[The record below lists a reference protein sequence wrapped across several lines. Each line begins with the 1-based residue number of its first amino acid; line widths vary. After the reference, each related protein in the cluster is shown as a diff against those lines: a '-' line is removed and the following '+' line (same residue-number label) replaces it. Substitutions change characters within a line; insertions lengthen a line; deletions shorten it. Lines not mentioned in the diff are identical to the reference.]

1 MTVQRND
8 TKHVCH
14 VCIGDQ
20 FLAEEVKEVGTPTQ
34 CSYCDE
40 TREAVTLDGL
50 AGRIDETIEEHF
62 VLTPTEPSGYDSVM
76 IREGLSDFWERDG
89 DPVDELI
96 GSIACVSEDIAS
108 DVSRL
113 LSDHRSYQAAKDGEE
128 DPYGFEARYEEREGF
143 DLWFRM
149 NWVELQRELRSR
161 SRFLNSDAEV
171 MLTEIFGDL
180 SSHRTSDDRP
190 VIVDVDPDGE
200 DRFIWRAR
208 VALSELELKTILE
221 NPAKGIGPPP
231 SKWANA
237 GRMNARGISVFYGAM
252 EHATCVAEVR
262 APVGSHVVIGKFEVV
277 RLVRLL
283 DLDALAEVSVDG
295 SYFDPTYSEQ
305 RNRAEFLR
313 DFSNEISQPVMPND
327 EHQEYLATQF
337 VAEYLANKVAPRIDG
352 MIFPSTQTGGQGRNV
367 VLFHHASGLE
377 PYELPE
383 GSNVDVNLLPL
394 SYGGQIV
401 VWERVPPASENKPSP
416 IDKKTSPTLGGFFE
430 YLTLEQADESLP
442 PTLRLDLGSV
452 EVLDIKGVQ
461 FEFNLRM
468 VSRRT
473 VVDPPPGSTQC

>member
-1 MTVQRND
+1 MTVHRND

-20 FLAEEVKEVGTPTQ
+20 FLAEEVKELGSPTQ

-40 TREAVTLDGL
+40 TREGVTLDVL
-50 AGRIDETIEEHF
+50 AGRIGETVDEHF
-62 VLTPTEPSGYDSVM
+62 VLTPMEPSAYDSVM
-76 IREGLSDFWERDG
+76 MREGLSGYWVRDG
-89 DPVDELI
+89 YPVDELI
-96 GSIACVSEDIAS
+96 GSIAGVSEEIAS

-113 LSDHRSYQAAKDGEE
+113 LSDHHSYEAAKDGEE
-128 DPYGFEARYEEREGF
+128 DPYGFEAHYEEREAF

-171 MLTEIFGDL
+171 MLTDIFGDL
-180 SSHRTSDDRP
+180 AIHRTYDDKP
-190 VIVDVDPDGE
+190 VIVDIDPDAE

-208 VALSELELKTILE
+208 VALSELEIETILE

-252 EHATCVAEVR
+252 ERATCVAEVR

-277 RLVRLL
+277 RPVRLL

-295 SYFDPTYSEQ
+295 SYFDSTYSEQ
-305 RNRAEFLR
+305 RSRAAFLR
-313 DFSNEISQPVMPND
+313 DFRNEISQPVMPND
-327 EHQEYLATQF
+327 EDQEYLATQF

-352 MIFPSTQTGGQGRNV
+352 MIFPSTQTGGHGRNV

-377 PYELPE
+377 PYELPQ
-383 GSNVDVNLLPL
+383 GSNVDVNFDALR
-394 SYGGQIV
+394 YGGQIL
-401 VWERVPPASENKPSP
+401 VWERVPHESENKPSP
-416 IDKKTSPTLGGFFE
+416 INKKTRPTLRGFFE
-430 YLTLEQADESLP
+430 YLTLEQDESLP

-452 EVLDIKGVQ
+452 EVLDIKGVK

-468 VSRRT
+468 VSRRRT
-473 VVDPPPGSTQC
+473 VAPPPGSTQC